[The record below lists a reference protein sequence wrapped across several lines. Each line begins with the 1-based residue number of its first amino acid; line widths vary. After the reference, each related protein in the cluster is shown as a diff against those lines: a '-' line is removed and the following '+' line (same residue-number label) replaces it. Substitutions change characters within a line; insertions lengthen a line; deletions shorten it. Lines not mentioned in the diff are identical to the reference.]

1 MENQLAP
8 VNLVFL
14 HIALLKSWNLV
25 LIAREKFEGYRGTWH
40 ECYYKLRVTMKVIR
54 IYYLLLFNLLFNLF
68 KFVSGYLYF
77 SQ

>member
-25 LIAREKFEGYRGTWH
+25 LIAREKLEGYRGTWH
-40 ECYYKLRVTMKVIR
+40 ECYYKLRGNNESDS
-54 IYYLLLFNLLFNLF
+54 NLL
-68 KFVSGYLYF
+68 S
-77 SQ
+77 SSI